1 MMDGENFSADSNVK
15 QSVRH
20 GRPGGE
26 SLPLRTSR
34 STSRPTPSAGTPRN
48 APRVRMRTGFP
59 WRDQGR
65 ERGSRPVAA
74 SRDVQTHHSRPL
86 RLRPD
91 EPPRRI
97 HRQDHRLA
105 GRRLR
110 ALALALGS
118 EGGEGATRHT
128 APNNAAP
135 RPLLFRHQRANPAA
149 VRDRVQPFQGKA
161 D

>member
-1 MMDGENFSADSNVK
+1 
-15 QSVRH
+15 
-20 GRPGGE
+20 
-26 SLPLRTSR
+26 
-34 STSRPTPSAGTPRN
+34 
-48 APRVRMRTGFP
+48 MRTGFP

-149 VRDRVQPFQGKA
+149 VRDRGTAFPGQGGLTIRQVLGLGGRIRKGERGTTVVYA
-161 D
+161 

>member
-1 MMDGENFSADSNVK
+1 MMDGENFSADS
-15 QSVRH
+15 SVSRAFITDDPEGKVFPC
-20 GRPGGE
+20 GRAGRRLVRP
-26 SLPLRTSR
+26 LPRGH
-34 STSRPTPSAGTPRN
+34 PHN

-59 WRDQGR
+59 WRDHGR

-97 HRQDHRLA
+97 HRHD
-105 GRRLR
+105 GSRLR

-118 EGGEGATRHT
+118 EGGEGAARHT

-135 RPLLFRHQRANPAA
+135 RPLLFRHQRSNPAA
-149 VRDRVQPFQGKA
+149 VRDRVPPFQGKA
-161 D
+161 N